1 MKRDFKAFQMKA
13 RENDFIGRHGENGYL
28 VNLAGNYDYL
38 EQPYYIS
45 QEYEFRDVEIHPT
58 CKEML
63 DAYIPPLFLERA
75 RLSGLRVPE
84 FYISNGYFEPPVI
97 IDPINPFMIKSRI
110 VNKTGREKA
119 IAKSMTRNFTYAVC
133 CQEIP
138 EGSKITKFRSVLG
151 HSRKHLFEEI
161 SHQVWEHFRI
171 PLAIVRVIIT
181 KEEQILLSDISQ
193 LPFDKLNQQ
202 ELAILE
208 LAGPGK
214 TNYPNHHI
222 VILKTKQR

>member
-1 MKRDFKAFQMKA
+1 MKKDFKNFYERAI
-13 RENDFIGRHGENGYL
+13 ENDYVGRHKELGFL

-45 QEYEFRDVEIHPT
+45 QEYEYHNTEIHPS

-63 DAYIPPLFLERA
+63 DAYIPPIFLETA
-75 RLSGLRVPE
+75 RVAGLQVPE

-119 IAKSMTRNFTYAVC
+119 IAKSMTRNFTYAIC

-138 EGSKITKFRSVLG
+138 AGSKITKFRSVLG
-151 HSRKHLFEEI
+151 QSRKHLFEGI
-161 SHQVWEHFRI
+161 SRQVWENFHI
-171 PLAIVRVIIT
+171 PLAIVRVIMT
-181 KEEQILLSDISQ
+181 ADDRILLSDISQ
-193 LPFDKLNQQ
+193 LPFEKLNHQ
-202 ELAILE
+202 ELSILE
-208 LAGPGK
+208 K
-214 TNYPNHHI
+214 HI
-222 VILKTKQR
+222 SWEK